1 MMNGKTVTTKYNIVL
16 FLFFVVFQSIKEVM
30 EYQDGSNTLID
41 SIFEHNP
48 LTGTIL
54 LVVLFIVSAAVLVWV
69 IRSFWDRFVA
79 RMFQVRPLTI
89 NESIAIM
96 LVFALLTVG

>member
-1 MMNGKTVTTKYNIVL
+1 MNEKTVTTKYNIIL
-16 FLFFVVFQSIKEVM
+16 FIIFFVLQSVKEVM
-30 EYQDGSNTLID
+30 EYQEGSNTLID

-48 LTGTIL
+48 FTGTIL
-54 LVVLFIVSAAVLVWV
+54 LVVLFIASAAVLVWV

-79 RMFQVRPLTI
+79 RMFQVRSLTI

>member
-1 MMNGKTVTTKYNIVL
+1 MSEKTVTTKYNIIL
-16 FLFFVVFQSIKEVM
+16 FLLFVVFQSIKQVM
-30 EYQDGSNTLID
+30 EYKEDSNMLID

-48 LTGTIL
+48 LTGSIL
-54 LVVLFIVSAAVLVWV
+54 LVLLFIVSAAVLVWV

-79 RMFQVRPLTI
+79 RMFQLRSLTI
-89 NESIAIM
+89 NESISIM